1 LRQVLGLFGWF
12 REHIPGYAEVALP
25 LTELTSSRVPNRLPW
40 GIKETAAFRELKRL
54 LCEEAEP
61 LGIINWD
68 FPFIIRTDASDHTVA
83 GVLAQRHDHGE
94 RPIAFFSKKLSGSQK
109 NWATIEKEAFA
120 VLEALRRFRSWVFG
134 YEIQLYSD
142 HNPLLYLTEAAP
154 KSAKLMRWSLALQG
168 YNVQF
173 HYKAGNSNAMAVPD
187 GLSRLESDNC
197 ELEPSTD

>member
-1 LRQVLGLFGWF
+1 
-12 REHIPGYAEVALP
+12 
-25 LTELTSSRVPNRLPW
+25 VPNRLPW
-40 GIKETAAFRELKRL
+40 GVKETAAFRELKRL